1 VISGRRDRFLMEI
14 ADSHAHL
21 DRAEFDPDRVE
32 VVRRAW
38 AGGVKALLCPID
50 LTAPESL
57 PRILELKQEF
67 SWVSAAAGIHPHQ
80 AKDFSPSHLDT
91 IRRLARTGKI
101 AAVGEI
107 GIDHHYN
114 YSPAPVQ
121 DEAFRAQLR
130 LAQELELPVVIHSRD
145 AGEEILA
152 AVEGEGFT
160 RGGVLH
166 CFTEN
171 RGTAER
177 MIGLGFFI
185 SFSGILTYRNAHN
198 LREIAAE
205 LPLEKILI
213 ETDSPYLVPQP
224 LRGAKKRNEPLFVIE
239 TAKLLAELKDRTLE
253 EIAAITLRNYSSAFR
268 V

>member
-1 VISGRRDRFLMEI
+1 MVSGEKDRFFMEI

-21 DRAEFDPDRVE
+21 DMAEFDSDREE

-38 AGGVKALLCPID
+38 TGGVKALLCPID

-224 LRGAKKRNEPLFVIE
+224 LRGVKKRNEPLFVIE
-239 TAKLLAELKDRTLE
+239 TAKLLAVLKDRTLE
-253 EIAAITLRNYSSAFR
+253 EMASLTLRSYRTAFR